1 MTFSNESLVLPRREK
16 REKSMICDQG
26 LRGQLHMSPIG
37 RVTCIYSCIYFVI
50 SCNFRFPEIELAN
63 ECSIPV
69 FRSSHGINHGDSVNF
84 LILSTF
90 YFVVFAGVKAAIYLC
105 LRIFLVLV
113 RSFSYVIGHQAT
125 VQSSSAST
133 AKDLAHHE
141 RLRFITESFR
151 GGNKRE
157 SFRVF

>member
-1 MTFSNESLVLPRREK
+1 MIKASGDSFTCLPSDESHAYILAFISSFRAV
-16 REKSMICDQG
+16 
-26 LRGQLHMSPIG
+26 
-37 RVTCIYSCIYFVI
+37 

-105 LRIFLVLV
+105 LRRFLVLV